1 MIVIIIIIIINIIN
15 IIYNDTLH
23 MRKFVLF
30 EMQYAENSKNHKKAY
45 NNFFLAFCNI
55 PLFFSNLKERCSL
68 STAFL

>member
-30 EMQYAENSKNHKKAY
+30 
-45 NNFFLAFCNI
+45 
-55 PLFFSNLKERCSL
+55 
-68 STAFL
+68 